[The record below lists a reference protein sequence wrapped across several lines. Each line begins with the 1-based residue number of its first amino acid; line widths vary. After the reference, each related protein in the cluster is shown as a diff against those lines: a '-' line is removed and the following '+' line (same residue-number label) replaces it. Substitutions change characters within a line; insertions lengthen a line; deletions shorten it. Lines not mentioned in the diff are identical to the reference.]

1 MSTDPI
7 LKFFRDCSEQ
17 YLGDIR
23 AAVKGFPKEYVYPTG
38 NPIRPVLPV
47 ETTTNSVMLIG
58 AFPSARFH
66 YIQGKLVP
74 VADNLAPFAKEV
86 YFDGRA
92 IRKQASRESLE
103 QNYFGKEQLDLRFE
117 DMWVTDLVKV
127 YLFPQKHIKN
137 CDVVAPKVKFVNTH
151 SAFEKIAVASVFW
164 MLREIKL
171 ASPKLII
178 TLGEVPARVLQ
189 NDLDT
194 KTKDLLSGLQA
205 HPLPLDKEYP
215 VAHLAHP
222 EIRRINKGW
231 DEYTVERIRILRRQM
246 EKLL

>member
-1 MSTDPI
+1 MPTDNVS
-7 LKFFRDCSEQ
+7 KYCRECSAQ
-17 YLGDIR
+17 YLDDIR
-23 AAVKGFPKEYVYPTG
+23 AAVKGFPKEYLYPTG

-47 ETTTNSVMLIG
+47 ETKTNSVMLIG

-66 YIQGKLVP
+66 YIQAKLVP
-74 VADNLAPFAKEV
+74 VADNLAPFAKEE
-86 YFDGRA
+86 YFDGRG

-103 QNYFGKEQLDLRFE
+103 QNYLGKEQLDLRFE

-137 CDVVAPKVKFVNTH
+137 CEIVAPKVKFVNTH
-151 SAFEKIAVASVFW
+151 NAFEKIAVASVFW

-215 VAHLAHP
+215 IAHLAHP